1 MVRNSILLCTFNE
14 SKFIQDTIINL
25 DKYIKDLEII
35 IVDDN
40 SSDKTVDII
49 KKLKTNCIIKI
60 IERKKAKGLGSAF
73 QRALIEST
81 GANIGWIDT
90 NMGELAQKFP
100 QMITD
105 LDKYDLI
112 LLSRYVEGSRDDR
125 IFIRV
130 FCSKLI
136 NFFGRLILGNKIRD
150 YTSSIFIMKR
160 KVLDETTLLGYGHG
174 DFFVEFLYSVI
185 KKNFLIKEIPYIQK
199 KDEDE
204 GNTKTSPNLIRFFF
218 LGFLYF
224 LRIVITK
231 FRRN

>member
-112 LLSRYVEGSRDDR
+112 LLSRYVEGSRDER

>member
-1 MVRNSILLCTFNE
+1 MKE
-14 SKFIQDTIINL
+14 
-25 DKYIKDLEII
+25 
-35 IVDDN
+35 
-40 SSDKTVDII
+40 
-49 KKLKTNCIIKI
+49 KKQS
-60 IERKKAKGLGSAF
+60 LGSAF

-100 QMITD
+100 HMITD

-185 KKNFLIKEIPYIQK
+185 KKNFSIKEIPYIQK

-224 LRIVITK
+224 
-231 FRRN
+231 

>member
-49 KKLKTNCIIKI
+49 KKIKTNCIIKI